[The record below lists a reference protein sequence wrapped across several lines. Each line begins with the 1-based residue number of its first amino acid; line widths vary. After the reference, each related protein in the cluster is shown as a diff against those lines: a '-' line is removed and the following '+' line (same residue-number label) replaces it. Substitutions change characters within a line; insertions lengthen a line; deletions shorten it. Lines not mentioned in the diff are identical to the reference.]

1 MRRTPAAPAL
11 IVLALLV
18 GATGCGGGSSPDA
31 EGTSSPSASSSSSPS
46 GSASDSSSAS
56 PSGSATA
63 SGSASPSATAGSP
76 AGQPFPADLRPDDGG
91 TGRGNGLG
99 VTDVRVGRN
108 PGFDRVVFDLGG
120 TGTPGWRVSYVAR
133 PVQEGSG
140 DPVRLRG
147 SAYLQVDLRAMGMP
161 MDTGVPAFGDSTT
174 RIRGAGGIAEV
185 APGGVFEGQQ
195 QAFIGLTGD
204 RRPFR
209 AFALKNPTRV
219 VVDVRTD

>member
-11 IVLALLV
+11 ILLALLV
-18 GATGCGGGSSPDA
+18 GATGCGGGSPEA
-31 EGTSSPSASSSSSPS
+31 EGTSSPNASSSSS
-46 GSASDSSSAS
+46 ASSSAS
-56 PSGSATA
+56 ASPSESPSEPA
-63 SGSASPSATAGSP
+63 GSASPSAPASSP

-91 TGRGNGLG
+91 PGKGNGLG

-161 MDTGVPAFGDSTT
+161 VDTGVPPFGDSTT

-185 APGGVFEGQQ
+185 APGAVFEGQQ
-195 QAFIGLTGD
+195 QAFIGITGG

-209 AFALKNPTRV
+209 AFALKDPTRV